1 MIFSIFSNHYH
12 MLTNMFLVSPAGT
25 TAGLREEQLN
35 AYENLKVGG
44 VQQLMAY
51 QGQHGVRQQVNHGN

>member
-1 MIFSIFSNHYH
+1 